1 MSNSKFYFSINTFDE
16 GSVKVAINIESLNIQ
31 IKDSYKIKKTGNI
44 KAVMDLIFQSN
55 AYEKLAAA
63 GYTRTKES
71 LIREWKAHTVLY
83 RWRYKT
89 EQTGTVDLNQNE
101 TRGRR
106 ILYTILSIFF

>member
-16 GSVKVAINIESLNIQ
+16 GSVKVTVNIESLNIQ
-31 IKDSYKIKKTGNI
+31 IKDSYKVRKASNI

-83 RWRYKT
+83 RWGFEKER
-89 EQTGTVDLNQNE
+89 TGTVDLNQHE
-101 TRGRR
+101 TPGRR
-106 ILYTILSIFF
+106 ILYAILSIFF